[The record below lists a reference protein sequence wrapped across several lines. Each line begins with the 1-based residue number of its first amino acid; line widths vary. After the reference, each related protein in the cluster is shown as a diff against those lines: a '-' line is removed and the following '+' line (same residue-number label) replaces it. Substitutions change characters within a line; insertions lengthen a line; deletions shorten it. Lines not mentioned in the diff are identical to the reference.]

1 MSRGDRARVEGSQR
15 HEVEVVAVA
24 VPQHDGYR
32 GAAHQCAVEAVEG
45 GGDARPRRD
54 HVVVED
60 VAVVPDGGQV
70 SASMAAAI
78 SSGASELGSG

>member
-1 MSRGDRARVEGSQR
+1 M
-15 HEVEVVAVA
+15 A
-24 VPQHDGYR
+24 VPQHHGDR
-32 GAAHQCAVEAVEG
+32 GAAHQNAVEAFEG
-45 GGDARPRRD
+45 GRDAGPRRD

>member
-1 MSRGDRARVEGSQR
+1 MAVSQHHGDG
-15 HEVEVVAVA
+15 
-24 VPQHDGYR
+24 
-32 GAAHQCAVEAVEG
+32 GAAHQHAVEALEG
-45 GGDARPRRD
+45 CSDAGPRRD

-70 SASMAAAI
+70 SASIAAAI